1 MGRLYKNMDILI
13 IIFLLSF
20 FIKIRIRENQEDY
33 LSKDYTIYVK
43 GILALIVV
51 FCHIQFNRINF
62 VGFKVFNYVGDFA
75 VALFFFLSGYGLISQ
90 YIKKGD
96 IYLKSFLKKR
106 VLKIMFIYL
115 FFNFIYIVYYLLC
128 NNFESINLL
137 KYVFIDKK
145 LIVSHS
151 WYIIDILILYIL
163 FYIFAKKFNKNY
175 NNISKGILI
184 CSIIFGI
191 VLIILGYEECWYVSL
206 LSFYF
211 GFFYKLFL
219 DKKVNLKN
227 IIFLILCFV
236 ILEGMLLLID
246 FINIS
251 MVKIYLTAL
260 IKNLACICFILI
272 VINLGKIIQ
281 FRNPFFKFMGNI
293 SLEVYLIHGLFENIF
308 RNIHYIS
315 SNYLLYGFMVLSL
328 SILGGYQIKKYTE
341 RLY

>member
-33 LSKDYTIYVK
+33 LSKDYTIYIK

-191 VLIILGYEECWYVSL
+191 VLIVLGYEECWYVSL

-236 ILEGMLLLID
+236 ILECMLLLID

-328 SILGGYQIKKYTE
+328 SILGGYQIKKYSE